1 MSPKIKEELLKIALA
16 MREARRYE
24 RKQKA
29 LARNAGQESSETT
42 DEEDTLERAAR
53 EWAEAQRRIHVW
65 KTSVRKRQPI
75 RGQHRR

>member
-29 LARNAGQESSETT
+29 LARNAGQESSETA

-53 EWAEAQRRIHVW
+53 EWAEAQRRIHV
-65 KTSVRKRQPI
+65 
-75 RGQHRR
+75 

>member
-29 LARNAGQESSETT
+29 LARNARQESSETA

-53 EWAEAQRRIHVW
+53 EWAEAQKRR
-65 KTSVRKRQPI
+65 Q
-75 RGQHRR
+75 GQ

>member
-29 LARNAGQESSETT
+29 LARNARQESSETA

-53 EWAEAQRRIHVW
+53 EWAEAQKRR
-65 KTSVRKRQPI
+65 Q
-75 RGQHRR
+75 GQWSREARHGRFCDSP

>member
-24 RKQKA
+24 RKQTA
-29 LARNAGQESSETT
+29 LARNARQEPSETA

-53 EWAEAQRRIHVW
+53 EWAEAQKRR
-65 KTSVRKRQPI
+65 Q
-75 RGQHRR
+75 GQ

>member
-53 EWAEAQRRIHVW
+53 EWAEAQRRIHV
-65 KTSVRKRQPI
+65 
-75 RGQHRR
+75 

>member
-29 LARNAGQESSETT
+29 LARNAGQEPSETA

-53 EWAEAQRRIHVW
+53 EWAEAQKRR
-65 KTSVRKRQPI
+65 Q
-75 RGQHRR
+75 GQ